1 MNNVLFKRKTTLIVW
16 RQQNKG
22 KDLFEEILNEPN
34 IILHVDFV
42 FFKKCGGKRK
52 KPKNEGGTLWRH
64 LKNLRKKVSLSRKQ
78 LLEAFEK
85 IYIFLKGIWL
95 KSHSAEI
102 PKKRSFRPIKR
113 FLQTENFKK
122 MHGVPFDDIRKFSK
136 KVAECRKKPKGGT
149 LWSHL
154 LYFWKH
160 KNIMV

>member
-1 MNNVLFKRKTTLIVW
+1 MK
-16 RQQNKG
+16 
-22 KDLFEEILNEPN
+22 
-34 IILHVDFV
+34 
-42 FFKKCGGKRK
+42 
-52 KPKNEGGTLWRH
+52 GTLWRH
-64 LKNLRKKVSLSRKQ
+64 LKNLRKKNSLSRKQ

-85 IYIFLKGIWL
+85 NIYFLKSIRL
-95 KSHSAEI
+95 KSHSAEK

-113 FLQTENFKK
+113 FLQTEK
-122 MHGVPFDDIRKFSK
+122 MQGVPFDDIRKFSK